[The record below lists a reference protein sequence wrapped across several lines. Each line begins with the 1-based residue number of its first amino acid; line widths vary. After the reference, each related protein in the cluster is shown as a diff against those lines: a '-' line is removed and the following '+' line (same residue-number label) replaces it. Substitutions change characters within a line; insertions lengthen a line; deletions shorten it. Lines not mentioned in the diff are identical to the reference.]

1 MRRIANPEKDAVL
14 ALVFSGYLTRVFARN
29 EVRWALAACVLL
41 AFGGVAWFTV
51 GPAGGSTVRLKS
63 PEQLHSYFIEQGYT
77 MQALRAG
84 NASVP
89 PVFITSVPDDWA
101 DGLDVKQKK
110 SLFFR
115 TLLPLVLQVNRD
127 IRDDRAR
134 LESLREKQSGAALAS
149 GDRKWL
155 FDLAARYGVVDREK
169 ADAKT
174 PLTAAQLATLEARV
188 DVIPPSL
195 ALAQGAI
202 ESAYALSR
210 FAVEGNALFG
220 QWRYGKGLKPAEQRE
235 ALGDYRIASFKT
247 PFDSVR
253 GYAQNLNSNPA
264 YKVLRQ
270 LRRDARNAG
279 TTPRGLALV
288 QGLIAYS
295 ERREAYVDE
304 VRALIEFN
312 QLAPTDTARL
322 TDAEPIELRAGLF

>member
-1 MRRIANPEKDAVL
+1 MRQIANPEKEAIVGSVLSAIGSRILDRTNIRRAVIALSVL
-14 ALVFSGYLTRVFARN
+14 AASA
-29 EVRWALAACVLL
+29 
-41 AFGGVAWFTV
+41 VAWFII
-51 GPAGGSTVRLKS
+51 GPAGGSTVRIKS
-63 PEQLHSYFIEQGYT
+63 PEQLHSYFVEQGYT
-77 MQALRAG
+77 MKALRAG
-84 NASVP
+84 KAQVP

-101 DGLDVKQKK
+101 DGLDVERKK

-127 IRDDRAR
+127 IREDRAR
-134 LESLREKQSGAALAS
+134 MESLRKQQAGGALAA

-169 ADAKT
+169 ADVKIS
-174 PLTAAQLATLEARV
+174 LTAAQFATLRARV

-220 QWRYGKGLKPAEQRE
+220 QWRYGKGLKPEEQRK

-253 GYAQNLNSNPA
+253 GYAQNLNTNPA
-264 YKVLRQ
+264 YKDFRQ
-270 LRRDARNAG
+270 LRTTARKAG
-279 TTPRGLALV
+279 ATPRGLTLV
-288 QGLIAYS
+288 QGLVSYS
-295 ERREAYVDE
+295 ERREAYVEE
-304 VRALIEFN
+304 VRALINFN
-312 QLAPTDTARL
+312 KLAPTDTARL
-322 TDAEPIELRAGLF
+322 KDAEPIELRAGLF